1 MQLSQDYLQPTCNH
15 RFEPGLNATIKV
27 KKTNVFLTATLVRL
41 SERLTVVFQVKKLGK
56 YFIVNLSNSEMS
68 FLTHSCQY

>member
-27 KKTNVFLTATLVRL
+27 KKTNGFLTASPVRL
-41 SERLTVVFQVKKLGK
+41 RVTFTVGFSVKKLGK
-56 YFIVNLSNSEMS
+56 EFKVNL
-68 FLTHSCQY
+68 